1 MNEIIHSNQFNKLF
15 NSVKSQLPK
24 NLTQQEF
31 QEIAMYASMKLQ
43 EAKKGTGKKVEKVIF
58 NPTDTELGA
67 SSSLPAKSIANQ
79 SHQDY
84 KKGNKKRS

>member
-58 NPTDTELGA
+58 NPTDTGA